1 MDSSF
6 TFRSKVSLAVL
17 SISIACSVLSFLALN
32 SLNVNLVHS
41 QLYSYGLT
49 FSSQWATPYWQTL
62 NFAFTAIAA
71 TAFFAVLALS
81 TFVVAQKKGSSRLQ
95 RLSATF
101 SLLTLIASV
110 CSLAFFGFLGE
121 LVNGELYSF
130 GLQFSSGWFN
140 TYQLYFAGYIV
151 LQAAVLVLSVAS
163 FSMAYLG
170 NKQPIKKISL
180 QKIVFPTLLVAG
192 CLLIGYALFY
202 DVTVALFGGFVLV
215 FWGSI
220 MLFVSGTH
228 LVRQDVLDATSLTY
242 WSHLDKIVNYQ
253 GTQSMVYTTQDRH
266 DAIQT
271 YPNHPIQQI
280 QNVELTF
287 GKPEHVNLAPENEL
301 FDLFERTLGKSFSGL
316 SFTKFQIVLPKLLV
330 ENLEL
335 AHNVTV
341 EANGDMVR
349 VIVENP
355 YDLQVYLRAKHHNR
369 LMDIVGFPLSGAI
382 AYALASSAGKPV
394 IINRH
399 LISLDKKSVE
409 FEYTLL
415 GQRSEAT

>member
-17 SISIACSVLSFLALN
+17 RISIACSVLSFLALN

-130 GLQFSSGWFN
+130 GLKFSSGWFN

-151 LQAAVLVLSVAS
+151 LQATVLALNVAS
-163 FSMAYLG
+163 FSMAHLS
-170 NKQPIKKISL
+170 NKQPIKISL
-180 QKIVFPTLLVAG
+180 QKIVFPTLLAAG
-192 CLLIGYALFY
+192 CFLIGYALFY
-202 DVTVALFGGFVLV
+202 VVTEALFGGFVLV

-220 MLFVSGTH
+220 MLFVSGTR
-228 LVRQDVLDATSLTY
+228 LIRKDVLDATSLTY
-242 WSHLDKIVNYQ
+242 WSQIDKIVNDR
-253 GTQSMVYTTQDRH
+253 GTQSMVYTTQDH
-266 DAIQT
+266 PHAILAFSS
-271 YPNHPIQQI
+271 HPIQQI

-301 FDLFERTLGKSFSGL
+301 FHLFERTLGKSFSGL
-316 SFTKFQIVLPKLLV
+316 SFAKFQVVLPKLLV

-335 AHNVTV
+335 AQNVTI
-341 EANGDMVR
+341 EANGDIVR
-349 VIVENP
+349 VVVENP
-355 YDLQVYLRAKHHNR
+355 YDLQVYLKAKHHNR
-369 LMDIVGFPLSGAI
+369 LIDIVGFPLSGAI
-382 AYALASSAGKPV
+382 ALASSSGKPV

-399 LISLDKKSVE
+399 LISVDKKTVE
-409 FEYTLL
+409 VEYTLL
-415 GQRSEAT
+415 GQRREAT